1 MDNCSNSLFSGRFRL
16 TDGQNLSVGIL
27 LAFTSFFVF
36 LINIILVLA
45 IVKTHQLVNYTH
57 IYILCLSVS
66 DCIQGAI
73 TAPSI
78 ALLFIV
84 YHTERNCVLSN
95 AVQAFALF
103 STHLSGYFIL
113 LIAFDR
119 YMNIRTEFTE
129 DNCFLKRL
137 KTKIGSVTL
146 TSICFITSFA
156 HAGISF
162 PRIKYKRHLTI
173 LMGILDFISI
183 ITVYVLYIRIY
194 LKVRK
199 HFEGNVV
206 YEDRNVNK
214 EETGNSRRYL
224 TELAKTVFLILIP
237 LAVCYSPFTA
247 LYFYMLN
254 FSNNNVSL
262 TLQYIYYLFM
272 LPVFFNGI
280 LDSCIVLCRNEELC
294 GYLRR
299 KLLCFSL
306 LGITRSDGKKWNRNN
321 KESRINESFNDD
333 TAL

>member
-16 TDGQNLSVGIL
+16 TEDQNLSVGIL
-27 LAFTSFFVF
+27 LALTSFFVF
-36 LINIILVLA
+36 LINIILVFA

-103 STHLSGYFIL
+103 NVHLSGYFIL

-119 YMNIRTEFTE
+119 YMNIGTEFTQN
-129 DNCFLKRL
+129 NCFLKRL
-137 KTKIGSVTL
+137 KTKIGSVIL
-146 TSICFITSFA
+146 TSICFISSFA
-156 HAGISF
+156 HAGVSF
-162 PRIKYKRHLTI
+162 PRTKYKRHLTI
-173 LMGILDFISI
+173 LMSILDFTNI

-199 HFEGNVV
+199 HSEGSLINK
-206 YEDRNVNK
+206 DRNAN
-214 EETGNSRRYL
+214 EENGNSPKYL
-224 TELAKTVFLILIP
+224 TELAKTVFLILIS
-237 LAVCYSPFTA
+237 LAVCYLPFTA

-254 FSNNNVSL
+254 FSNDKASL

-280 LDSCIVLCRNEELC
+280 LDSCIILCRNEELC

-299 KLLCFSL
+299 KLLCFSF
-306 LGITRSDGKKWNRNN
+306 LGITRSDGKK
-321 KESRINESFNDD
+321 
-333 TAL
+333 